1 MAEENTEI
9 ADDLPTRTL
18 TERGASQS
26 PNRHP
31 TLGDAQAYF
40 SDMLDPAPPDN
51 SETSEDA
58 PTDPVDEPAAIETAA
73 DEPIEDEG
81 SDAEDD
87 APEYEEEPDP
97 VDDEPRHSVT
107 VNGEEYEVTLDEL
120 RNGYM
125 MQSDYSRKTSDLAEQ
140 RRAIEAQQ
148 SQVEAERQ
156 RYLHELSQMQQTVE
170 EPQPDWEALKAED
183 ELEYVIKRNEWR
195 EKQEAKTA
203 AQQRYQVEMQQQQQM
218 QMQEL
223 QQFVEAERQKLPE
236 RIPEWRDEAV
246 AKADHEKI
254 VTYAERSGFAPEELQ
269 GLYDSRAVKVLRD
282 AMLWNELQNKQPA
295 VQKKARNAPKVAKPG
310 TTKSKSDSNQ
320 SRRREQR
327 SRLKKSGRVEDA
339 AAIFS
344 EMLK

>member
-1 MAEENTEI
+1 
-9 ADDLPTRTL
+9 
-18 TERGASQS
+18 
-26 PNRHP
+26 
-31 TLGDAQAYF
+31 
-40 SDMLDPAPPDN
+40 MLDPAPDN
-51 SETSEDA
+51 PVPSEDA
-58 PTDPVDEPAAIETAA
+58 PPEPVEEQEAIETASE
-73 DEPIEDEG
+73 EPAEFEG
-81 SDAEDD
+81 SDAEEA
-87 APEYEEEPDP
+87 APEIEEEP
-97 VDDEPRHSVT
+97 VLVNDEPRHTVT

-140 RRAIEAQQ
+140 RRAFEAQQ
-148 SQVEAERQ
+148 QQLEMERQ
-156 RYLHELSQMQQTVE
+156 RYLQELSQMQQTVD
-170 EPQPDWEALKAED
+170 EPEPNWEALKAED

-203 AQQRYQVEMQQQQQM
+203 AQQKYQAEMQQQQQM
-218 QMQEL
+218 QMQQL

-236 RIPEWRDEAV
+236 RIPEWKDEAV

-254 VTYAERSGFAPEELQ
+254 VTYAQRSGFSPEELQ

-310 TTKSKSDSNQ
+310 TTKSKADSNQ
-320 SRRREQR
+320 ARRREQR
-327 SRLKKSGRVEDA
+327 VRLKKSGRVEDA

>member
-1 MAEENTEI
+1 MAEENKEVV
-9 ADDLPTRTL
+9 DDLPTRTL
-18 TERGASQS
+18 EERGANQS

-40 SDMLDPAPPDN
+40 SNMLDPAPDN
-51 SETSEDA
+51 PVPSEDA
-58 PTDPVDEPAAIETAA
+58 PPEPVEEQEAIETASE
-73 DEPIEDEG
+73 EPAEFEG
-81 SDAEDD
+81 SDAEEA
-87 APEYEEEPDP
+87 APEIEEEP
-97 VDDEPRHSVT
+97 VLVNDEPRHTVT

-140 RRAIEAQQ
+140 RRAFEAQQ
-148 SQVEAERQ
+148 QQLEMERQ
-156 RYLHELSQMQQTVE
+156 RYLQELSQMQQTVD
-170 EPQPDWEALKAED
+170 EPEPNWEALKAED

-203 AQQRYQVEMQQQQQM
+203 AQQKYQAEMQQQQQM
-218 QMQEL
+218 QMQQL

-236 RIPEWRDEAV
+236 RIPEWKDEAV

-254 VTYAERSGFAPEELQ
+254 VTYAQRSGFSPEELQ

-310 TTKSKSDSNQ
+310 TTKSKADSNQ
-320 SRRREQR
+320 ARRREQR
-327 SRLKKSGRVEDA
+327 VRLKKSGRVEDA

>member
-9 ADDLPTRTL
+9 GDDLPTRTL
-18 TERGASQS
+18 NERGASQS
-26 PNRHP
+26 PSRHP

-73 DEPIEDEG
+73 DDFIADEG

-87 APEYEEEPDP
+87 APEIEEEHDP
-97 VDDEPRHSVT
+97 VEDAPRHSVT

-156 RYLHELSQMQQTVE
+156 RYLHGLSQMQQTVE

-203 AQQRYQVEMQQQQQM
+203 AQQSYQVEIQQQQQM
-218 QMQEL
+218 CRLGDIEP
-223 QQFVEAERQKLPE
+223 V
-236 RIPEWRDEAV
+236 
-246 AKADHEKI
+246 
-254 VTYAERSGFAPEELQ
+254 G
-269 GLYDSRAVKVLRD
+269 G
-282 AMLWNELQNKQPA
+282 
-295 VQKKARNAPKVAKPG
+295 APKVAKPG

-320 SRRREQR
+320 SRKREQR

>member
-1 MAEENTEI
+1 MAEETTEI
-9 ADDLPTRTL
+9 VDDLPTRTL
-18 TERGASQS
+18 DERSANQS

-40 SDMLDPAPPDN
+40 TEMLDPAPPDN

-58 PTDPVDEPAAIETAA
+58 PTEPVDEPEAIETAT
-73 DEPIEDEG
+73 EETVEFEG
-81 SDAEDD
+81 SDAEED
-87 APEYEEEPDP
+87 APEIEEEPVP
-97 VDDEPRHSVT
+97 VDDAPRHSVT

-140 RRAIEAQQ
+140 RRAFEAQQ
-148 SQVEAERQ
+148 QQLEMERQ
-156 RYLHELSQMQQTVE
+156 RYLQELSQMQQTVD
-170 EPQPDWEALKAED
+170 EPEPNWEALKAED

-203 AQQRYQVEMQQQQQM
+203 AQQKYQAEIQQQQQM

-236 RIPEWRDEAV
+236 RIPEWKDEAV

-254 VTYAERSGFAPEELQ
+254 ITYAQRSGFAPEELQ

-282 AMLWNELQNKQPA
+282 AMLWNELQQQKPA

-310 TTKSKSDSNQ
+310 TTKSKADSNQ
-320 SRRREQR
+320 ARRREQR

>member
-9 ADDLPTRTL
+9 GDDLPTRTL
-18 TERGASQS
+18 EERGASQS
-26 PNRHP
+26 PSRHP

-40 SDMLDPAPPDN
+40 SNMLDPAADN
-51 SETSEDA
+51 PAPSEDA
-58 PTDPVDEPAAIETAA
+58 PPEPVDEPEAIETASE
-73 DEPIEDEG
+73 EPVEFEG
-81 SDAEDD
+81 SDAEED
-87 APEYEEEPDP
+87 APEYEEEPAP
-97 VDDEPRHSVT
+97 VDDAPRHSVT

-148 SQVEAERQ
+148 SQLEAERQ

-195 EKQEAKTA
+195 EKQEARTA

-344 EMLK
+344 VMLK

>member
-9 ADDLPTRTL
+9 VDDLPTRVL
-18 TERGASQS
+18 EERGASQS

-40 SDMLDPAPPDN
+40 SNMLDPQPDN
-51 SETSEDA
+51 PAPSEDA
-58 PTDPVDEPAAIETAA
+58 PPEPAEEPEAIETASE
-73 DEPIEDEG
+73 EPVEFEG
-81 SDAEDD
+81 SDAEED
-87 APEYEEEPDP
+87 APEIEEEPVP

-140 RRAIEAQQ
+140 RRAFEAQQ
-148 SQVEAERQ
+148 QQLEMERQ
-156 RYLHELSQMQQTVE
+156 RYLQELSQMQQTVD
-170 EPQPDWEALKAED
+170 EPEPNWEALKAED

-203 AQQRYQVEMQQQQQM
+203 AQQKYQAEMQQQQQM

-236 RIPEWRDEAV
+236 RIPEWKDEAV

-254 VTYAERSGFAPEELQ
+254 ITYAQRSGFAPEELQ

-282 AMLWNELQNKQPA
+282 AMLWNELQEQKPA

-320 SRRREQR
+320 ARRREQR